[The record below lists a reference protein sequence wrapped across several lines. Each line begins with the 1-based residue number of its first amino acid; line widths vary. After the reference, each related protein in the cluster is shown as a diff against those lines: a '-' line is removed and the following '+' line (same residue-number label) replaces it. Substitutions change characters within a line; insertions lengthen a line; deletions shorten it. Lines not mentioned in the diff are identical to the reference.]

1 MTYTV
6 IMVKIIIY
14 NNNKKEC
21 PPPVLYFSGLNFGV
35 LKKSTLIRF
44 MAVKEK
50 LSQAQQ
56 YHKELS
62 FFLLNPYSS
71 LSLSLSI
78 SLVMLSFIFKVG
90 QRQVK
95 AGVLDLLV
103 WPVACFPAVIFSA
116 WESSFST
123 LTPINQDSH

>member
-71 LSLSLSI
+71 LSLSL
-78 SLVMLSFIFKVG
+78 VMLSFIFKVG

-123 LTPINQDSH
+123 LSPINQDSH